1 MGVDVREC
9 YSFAGTTDGVRKFRD
24 FLYPYS
30 LDSLPDEKIET
41 DEIFG
46 LSTKLAKLIDEKYP
60 VDRENAG
67 KSSVGWCMSVGELKE
82 SDGRAYFDAALDN
95 RNRDSSGMF
104 KALLDK
110 YFPGVYMY
118 YRITGDSIMS
128 NTYYLNDFKMRFF
141 DYAPEGKFLLR
152 GGWNEIGV
160 LYDGNYTKEEI
171 VGSYR
176 LFLGNTD
183 INPLNI
189 PIFCGGEALTDGQYQ
204 IEILQAE
211 NAGIE
216 EPSVEICKK
225 LRGKPKAE
233 NHGLRPEWQSAVQR
247 KIDYEKYPELKD
259 TPHLV
264 GTRED
269 GKPYLYRAAIS
280 EKDDKTV
287 RIPECIIDFDRN
299 AFDYDV
305 LFDSAY
311 RATKSYGTED
321 YVLVLTN
328 AQKDSANLDGAKF
341 FFRHIRTDDGEIL
354 YEHKENQPEDFSSAD
369 DSSEQNGGFP
379 NDIPF

>member
-30 LDSLPDEKIET
+30 LDSLPNEKIKT

-104 KALLDK
+104 KVLLDK

-152 GGWNEIGV
+152 
-160 LYDGNYTKEEI
+160 
-171 VGSYR
+171 
-176 LFLGNTD
+176 
-183 INPLNI
+183 
-189 PIFCGGEALTDGQYQ
+189 
-204 IEILQAE
+204 
-211 NAGIE
+211 
-216 EPSVEICKK
+216 
-225 LRGKPKAE
+225 
-233 NHGLRPEWQSAVQR
+233 
-247 KIDYEKYPELKD
+247 
-259 TPHLV
+259 
-264 GTRED
+264 
-269 GKPYLYRAAIS
+269 RA
-280 EKDDKTV
+280 
-287 RIPECIIDFDRN
+287 
-299 AFDYDV
+299 
-305 LFDSAY
+305 
-311 RATKSYGTED
+311 
-321 YVLVLTN
+321 
-328 AQKDSANLDGAKF
+328 
-341 FFRHIRTDDGEIL
+341 
-354 YEHKENQPEDFSSAD
+354 
-369 DSSEQNGGFP
+369 
-379 NDIPF
+379 